1 MGLHPVLA
9 ARLRGGLNATAPT
22 PVQAASFRPLLEGRD
37 VAVGSETGSGKTLAY
52 LLPLMHDILSERE
65 SRSRRRRRFAEA
77 GPGGGEEP
85 PPPPYDYARALILV
99 PNKELVGQVVR
110 MALPLAGG
118 PEALVTPS
126 SAAAAAPTSTGG
138 DLDDGDADGFD
149 TVIRIAVLPG
159 GLDGP
164 DDFRPFREASKPGS
178 SDRPPDLLVSTPA
191 AVGPWGSKPRLVGFF
206 ADVPTLV
213 VDEADMCVDGGYVR
227 DVEGVLLGFRRADR
241 LRAGWGSA
249 EGGGRAEPGADTD
262 YHDDDSDRAPR
273 GPGPPS
279 SALAAPRKTQ
289 HAFVAATIPDY
300 GLRSVSA
307 WLSRRFPGA
316 DRIEVDGLHLA
327 RHSGLTRPT
336 EWVLAE
342 EKKDRMRRL
351 VQLLR
356 GELEGDKVM
365 VFCNSV
371 GDADAAAQALR
382 RSGFAGAVPYHA
394 KLAPA
399 DRADGLERFR
409 AYRPPAPRDGS
420 GGGGGGGGGDEDG
433 GPVVLVCTDL
443 AARGLDISGV
453 TAVVQLQFAGNAVA
467 HLHRMG
473 RCGRPGSASS
483 SAAGSSASRA
493 GRGVV
498 FYGARE
504 SELVGALR
512 EAEQRQERSSLRLSG
527 DVSDEGSWRTD
538 GDEDDDG
545 DGEHEGDERG
555 TVRKA
560 FSRKRGF
567 TKKRKKASRSS
578 ETS

>member
-1 MGLHPVLA
+1 
-9 ARLRGGLNATAPT
+9 
-22 PVQAASFRPLLEGRD
+22 
-37 VAVGSETGSGKTLAY
+37 
-52 LLPLMHDILSERE
+52 
-65 SRSRRRRRFAEA
+65 
-77 GPGGGEEP
+77 
-85 PPPPYDYARALILV
+85 
-99 PNKELVGQVVR
+99 
-110 MALPLAGG
+110 
-118 PEALVTPS
+118 
-126 SAAAAAPTSTGG
+126 
-138 DLDDGDADGFD
+138 
-149 TVIRIAVLPG
+149 
-159 GLDGP
+159 
-164 DDFRPFREASKPGS
+164 
-178 SDRPPDLLVSTPA
+178 
-191 AVGPWGSKPRLVGFF
+191 
-206 ADVPTLV
+206 
-213 VDEADMCVDGGYVR
+213 
-227 DVEGVLLGFRRADR
+227 VLLGFRRADR

-262 YHDDDSDRAPR
+262 AHDDYNDDSNDEDGALRGAGPR
-273 GPGPPS
+273 SP
-279 SALAAPRKTQ
+279 ALAAPRKTQ

-327 RHSGLTRPT
+327 RHSGLTGPT

-342 EKKDRMRRL
+342 DKKERMQRL
-351 VQLLR
+351 VQLLH

-394 KLAPA
+394 KLAAA

-409 AYRPPAPRDGS
+409 AYRPPAPRGGS
-420 GGGGGGGGGDEDG
+420 GGGGGDEDG

-483 SAAGSSASRA
+483 AGSSASRA

-504 SELVGALR
+504 SELVGVLR
-512 EAEQRQERSSLRLSG
+512 DAEQRQERSSLRLAG

-538 GDEDDDG
+538 EEEDDGGD